1 MTTDRYAVRVYQH
14 PSIPGVWT
22 WDCHCGDFVGWL
34 FGLPRAHD
42 DATRHAATCEALHR
56 ANLAAA
62 CPSCRRHGRIAPACP
77 VCLGRGHIVERE
89 GLS

>member
-1 MTTDRYAVRVYQH
+1 MSTHAYAVRVYQH

-22 WDCHCGDFVGWL
+22 WDCHCGDYVGWL

-42 DATRHAATCEALHR
+42 DATDHAANCEALRR

-62 CPSCRRHGRIAPACP
+62 CPR
-77 VCLGRGHIVERE
+77 CLGHGTLPERNAK
-89 GLS
+89 